1 MLHCTL
7 SIWSSCYS
15 KYLKQ
20 LLLLCNVVLYSK
32 YFKAIVAIMQ
42 CSIVLQVFKAIVVKV
57 FYCFILPY
65 TLWHAGITVNSCY
78 YGIMPC
84 CVVL

>member
-7 SIWSSCYS
+7 SI
-15 KYLKQ
+15 LKP
-20 LLLLCNVVLYSK
+20 LLLLCNVALYSK

-42 CSIVLQVFKAIVVKV
+42 CCIVLQVFKAIVAKV
-57 FYCFILPY
+57 FYCFVLPY

-78 YGIMPC
+78 YGIMQC
-84 CVVL
+84 CIVL